1 MGSLRT
7 LLLCLGLLLTP
18 DLLAQEWR
26 YIEETAIVPL
36 RSGPGTDNS
45 TVHKGLPE
53 GTPLSLVQGD
63 TGSGWSLV
71 RTRDGTEGWIQ
82 SRFLKREPGARYQVV
97 SALRLLG
104 QAEDGSV
111 TLLDAIGQLRAEMD
125 AIKAERDRLQ
135 AELAEGRQVWSRAGE
150 LDAANRAHSEEI
162 QTLKGRIDVLQAE
175 NRRLSDATWQQWFIN
190 GVWATGVAGVLTL
203 LLPKLFGGRRRHS
216 EWA

>member
-1 MGSLRT
+1 MGSPRS
-7 LLLCLGLLLTP
+7 LLLGFGLLLSSG
-18 DLLAQEWR
+18 LFAQEWR
-26 YIEETAIVPL
+26 YIDDTAIVPL
-36 RSGPGTDNS
+36 RGGPGAENP

-71 RTRDGTEGWIQ
+71 RTREGTEGWIQ
-82 SRFLKREPGARYQVV
+82 SRYLKREPGARFQVV

-111 TLLDAIGQLRAEMD
+111 TLGDAIGQLRAEMD
-125 AIKAERDRLQ
+125 ALRTERDRLQ

-150 LDAANRAHSEEI
+150 LDAANRTQSEEI

-203 LLPKLFGGRRRHS
+203 LLPKLFGRRRRHS

>member
-1 MGSLRT
+1 MGSPRV
-7 LLLCLGLLLTP
+7 LLFGLGLLLSSG
-18 DLLAQEWR
+18 LSAQEWR
-26 YIEETAIVPL
+26 YIEDTAIVPL
-36 RSGPGTDNS
+36 RSGPGTENPG
-45 TVHKGLPE
+45 VHKGLPE

-71 RTRDGTEGWIQ
+71 RTREGVEGWIQ
-82 SRFLKREPGARYQVV
+82 SRYLRREPGARYQVV

-111 TLLDAIGQLRAEMD
+111 TLVDAIGQLRAEMD
-125 AIKAERDRLQ
+125 ALKAERDRLQ

-150 LDAANRAHSEEI
+150 LDAANREQSQEI

-203 LLPKLFGGRRRHS
+203 LLPKLFGTRRRRS